1 MKNLFLIPLF
11 ALSCLQAE
19 PLVIFPSSDNRI
31 LDIENNGRGDESR
44 MEDHTGEALN
54 IGDNDDNS
62 VWRSVLKFDLRPHE
76 AALAREEKITLQL
89 TVRQRL
95 LQTPRDWT
103 FQVVHF
109 PSDRSDQ
116 ILIAPVRGEDDF
128 STEGKVIHQQ
138 PGGTVRDGAQLT
150 IDVTDAVKQAI
161 DTNGILALR
170 LQLNP
175 ATNNDRNLDQI
186 SFFSGSHNVNTP
198 NLRPQLITA
207 AGE

>member
-1 MKNLFLIPLF
+1 MKSLFLTPLF
-11 ALSCLQAE
+11 ALSLLYAE
-19 PLVIFPSSDNRI
+19 PLAIYPSSDNRV
-31 LDIENNGRGDESR
+31 LDIENNGRGNESR

-54 IGDNDDNS
+54 IGDNAENS

-76 AALAREEKITLQL
+76 GRLAAEEAISLRL

-95 LQTPRDWT
+95 LQTPRNWT

-109 PSDRSDQ
+109 PSDHADR
-116 ILIAPVRGEDDF
+116 ILIAPVQGDDDF
-128 STEGKVIHQQ
+128 SAEGKIIHQQ
-138 PGGTVRDGAQLT
+138 PAGTVRDGAQLT
-150 IDVTDAVKQAI
+150 IDVTEAVKSAL
-161 DTNGILALR
+161 NGSGILALR
-170 LQLNP
+170 LQLDP
-175 ATNNDRNLDQI
+175 ATNNDGVNDQI